1 MAITEQFS
9 FDFSAPLIDDHSI
22 TQPSPGR
29 VLAVLETPTLS
40 AEQPQYG
47 VFLPKRMRDEIS
59 RNNGGRIS
67 QGRSL

>member
-47 VFLPKRMRDEIS
+47 VILPSTSGHPVKR
-59 RNNGGRIS
+59 
-67 QGRSL
+67 